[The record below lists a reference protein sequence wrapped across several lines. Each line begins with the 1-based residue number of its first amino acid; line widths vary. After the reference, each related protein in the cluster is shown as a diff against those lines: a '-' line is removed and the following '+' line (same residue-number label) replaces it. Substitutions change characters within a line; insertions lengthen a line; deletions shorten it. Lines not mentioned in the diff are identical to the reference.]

1 MRKTLFQQ
9 FVNEGVQ
16 LAGLV
21 GYAGPSV
28 GDTTVVHT
36 SQQNPLGMR
45 QFDAAGNEYIYL
57 KGVASLVAG
66 DWVTYNPATG
76 VTVRIP
82 AATTNG
88 LLAVAI
94 AAPTATQ
101 FGWFQIFGLTPT
113 YTAIT
118 TDAAA
123 DGKTLTVGSGTAGR
137 ASTGPVTTKNMFG
150 AVAVGASASNI
161 GTAFIAYPFAFGS
174 ATI

>member
-1 MRKTLFQQ
+1 MAQ
-9 FVNEGVQ
+9 
-16 LAGLV
+16 LV
-21 GYAGPSV
+21 GYPSAAV
-28 GDTTVVHT
+28 GDTTLVQTTQV
-36 SQQNPLGMR
+36 NPLGMR
-45 QFDAAGNEYIYL
+45 AFDAAGNEYIFL
-57 KGVASLVAG
+57 KGVASLAAG

-76 VTVRIP
+76 VTTRVP

-113 YTAIT
+113 FTAIT

-123 DGKTLTVGSGTAGR
+123 DGKTLTIGSGTAGR
-137 ASTGPVTTKNMFG
+137 ASTGPVTTKNVFG

-161 GTAFIAYPFAFGS
+161 GTAFICYPFAFGT